1 MTAPQFR
8 PLKFGVTRVN
18 LRNGTD
24 GTRYLQADQDL
35 QAFPD
40 RLTDRLQHW
49 AQVKPEHSFMARRI
63 QQADGTL
70 GDWQHISYAQAW
82 QTARNIAQ
90 GLIDRGLN
98 AERPVV
104 ILSENSLEHALL
116 ALGCLVAGVPYVP
129 TSPPYSLVSVDYDK
143 LKHVLSTVTPGMVFA
158 SDARYAK
165 AIAATVSDDMEVVM
179 VEGDVPG
186 RSVTAFESLCSQ
198 PATPAVDAAMA
209 ATGPDTIAKFLF
221 TSGSTKLPKAV
232 INTNRLWCA
241 NQQQM
246 AQSMP
251 VLAEQELV
259 LVDWLPWNHT
269 FGGNHNFGMTV
280 FHGGTLY
287 IDDGKPTPALMHET
301 LRNLREIAPT
311 VYFNVPTGFE
321 AIAHAMQTDDQLR
334 KTLLSRVQM
343 FFYAGAALA
352 QPIWDSLYASQER
365 EVGERIVMGT
375 GLGMTES
382 GPFGIFVTNPFVQA
396 GDLGVPTP
404 GLELKLVN
412 MQGKTEVRY
421 RGPNITPG
429 YWRNPEETASAFDEE
444 GFFKTGDAV
453 QWIDETDVHLGL
465 KFDGRI
471 AEDFKLATG
480 TFVSV
485 GPLRAKIIAAGA
497 PFIQDAVLTGIN
509 LKEVGAMIFPTPAV
523 RALSGLPADAPL
535 ADVLA
540 SAPVLAKFQ
549 DIVNTLAQTSTG
561 SANRI
566 ARLCLLSEPP
576 TIDKGEI
583 TDKGSINQRSVL
595 THRAD
600 TVAALHADTLHDIK
614 EEKMASK
621 GFFNAFADVWMHD
634 GVRTPMVDYCGSL
647 GHISP
652 TDLGIKAAREA
663 LKRAGIAA
671 SEIGSVITGNMAPG
685 DFDQFVLPRHIG
697 LYAGVPQEVP
707 AIMVQRICGTG
718 FELFRQAGEQIE
730 AGVCEAALV
739 VGTESMTRNPI
750 AAFDHR
756 TGFKLGAPVGFKDF
770 MWEALK
776 DPAAGINMIQTAENL
791 AKKYSITREEV
802 DQFAS
807 DSFAKAV
814 AAQAEGFHAGEIVP
828 VVTEK
833 FELEGYVSR

>member
-1 MTAPQFR
+1 MTAPKFR
-8 PLKFGVTRVN
+8 PLKFGVTRVA
-18 LRNGTD
+18 LRDGVPGTH
-24 GTRYLQADQDL
+24 YLTAEQPL
-35 QAFPD
+35 QPFAE
-40 RLTDRLQHW
+40 RMTDRLQHW
-49 AQVKPEHSFMARRI
+49 AKTKPDHSFMARRVK
-63 QQADGTL
+63 QADGTS
-70 GDWQHISYAQAW
+70 GDWKHITYAQAW
-82 QTARNIAQ
+82 ATARNIAQ

-116 ALGCLVAGVPYVP
+116 ALGAMVAGVPFVP

-143 LKHVLSTVTPGMVFA
+143 LKHVLRTVTPGLVFA

-179 VEGDVPG
+179 CEGNVEGRP
-186 RSVTAFESLCSQ
+186 VTTFDSLCATA
-198 PATPAVDAAMA
+198 ATPAVDAAIA
-209 ATGPDTIAKFLF
+209 ATGPDTIVKFLF

-232 INTNRLWCA
+232 INTQRLWCA

-269 FGGNHNFGMTV
+269 FGGNHNVGMV
-280 FHGGTLY
+280 LYHGGTLY
-287 IDDGKPTPALMHET
+287 IDDGKPTPALIGET

-321 AIAHAMQTDDQLR
+321 AIANAMKTDDALR

-352 QPIWDSLYASQER
+352 QPVWDSLYESQER
-365 EVGERIVMGT
+365 EVGERIVMTT

-382 GPFGIFVTNPFVQA
+382 GPFGIFVTNPNVRA

-404 GLELKLVN
+404 GLELKLVD

-429 YWRNPEETASAFDEE
+429 YWRAPKETAEAFDEE
-444 GFFKTGDAV
+444 GFFSTGDAV
-453 QWIDETDVHLGL
+453 KWIDETDVHLGL

-485 GPLRAKIIAAGA
+485 GPLRGKIIAAGA
-497 PFIQDAVLTGIN
+497 PYIQDAVLTGLN
-509 LKEVGAMIFPTPAV
+509 MKEVGAMIFPTPAV
-523 RALSGLPADAPL
+523 RALSGLAADAPL
-535 ADVLA
+535 SDVLA

-549 DIVNTLAQTSTG
+549 EIVNELAKTATG

-600 TVAALHADTLHDIK
+600 TVAALHEERLHYI
-614 EEKMASK
+614 
-621 GFFNAFADVWMHD
+621 
-634 GVRTPMVDYCGSL
+634 
-647 GHISP
+647 
-652 TDLGIKAAREA
+652 
-663 LKRAGIAA
+663 LK
-671 SEIGSVITGNMAPG
+671 
-685 DFDQFVLPRHIG
+685 
-697 LYAGVPQEVP
+697 PQ
-707 AIMVQRICGTG
+707 
-718 FELFRQAGEQIE
+718 
-730 AGVCEAALV
+730 
-739 VGTESMTRNPI
+739 
-750 AAFDHR
+750 
-756 TGFKLGAPVGFKDF
+756 
-770 MWEALK
+770 
-776 DPAAGINMIQTAENL
+776 
-791 AKKYSITREEV
+791 
-802 DQFAS
+802 
-807 DSFAKAV
+807 
-814 AAQAEGFHAGEIVP
+814 
-828 VVTEK
+828 
-833 FELEGYVSR
+833 

>member
-1 MTAPQFR
+1 MTAPKFR
-8 PLKFGVTRVN
+8 PLKFGVTRVS
-18 LRNGTD
+18 LRDGPP
-24 GTRYLQADQDL
+24 GTRYLQADQAL

-49 AQVKPEHSFMARRI
+49 AQVKPGQTFMARRVK
-63 QQADGTL
+63 QADGTL
-70 GDWQHISYAQAW
+70 GDWRHITYAEAW
-82 QTARNIAQ
+82 HTARSIAQ
-90 GLIDRGLN
+90 SLLDRGLS

-104 ILSENSLEHALL
+104 ILSENSLEHAQL
-116 ALGCLVAGVPYVP
+116 ALGCLIAGVPFVP
-129 TSPPYSLVSVDYDK
+129 TSPPYSLVSVDFDK
-143 LKHVLSTVTPGMVFA
+143 LKHVLRTVTPGLVFA
-158 SDARYAK
+158 SDARYVK
-165 AIAATVSDDMEVVM
+165 AIAATVGDDMEVVM
-179 VEGDVPG
+179 VEGEVPG
-186 RSVTAFESLCSQ
+186 RKVTAFDSLC
-198 PATPAVDAAMA
+198 ATAASPAVDAVMA

-221 TSGSTKLPKAV
+221 TSGSTKMPKAV

-251 VLAEQELV
+251 VLAERELI

-321 AIAHAMQTDDQLR
+321 AIANAMKTDDQLR

-352 QPIWDSLYASQER
+352 QPIWDSLYESQER
-365 EVGERIVMGT
+365 EIAERIVMGT

-404 GLELKLVN
+404 GLELKLVDTD
-412 MQGKTEVRY
+412 GKTEVRY

-429 YWRNPEETASAFDEE
+429 YWRAPQETAEAFDEE
-444 GFFKTGDAV
+444 GFLKTGDAV
-453 QWIDETDVHLGL
+453 KWIDETNVHLGL

-480 TFVSV
+480 TFVSL

-497 PFIQDAVLTGIN
+497 PFIQDVVLTGIN
-509 LKEVGAMIFPTPAV
+509 LKEVGAMVFPSAAV
-523 RALSGLPADAPL
+523 RPLSGLPDDAPL

-540 SAPVLAKFQ
+540 SASVQAKFQ
-549 DIVNTLAQTSTG
+549 EIVNTLATGATG

-595 THRAD
+595 AHRAD
-600 TVAALHADTLHDIK
+600 TVAALHADTLQ
-614 EEKMASK
+614 
-621 GFFNAFADVWMHD
+621 
-634 GVRTPMVDYCGSL
+634 
-647 GHISP
+647 HIVKP
-652 TDLGIKAAREA
+652 
-663 LKRAGIAA
+663 
-671 SEIGSVITGNMAPG
+671 
-685 DFDQFVLPRHIG
+685 H
-697 LYAGVPQEVP
+697 
-707 AIMVQRICGTG
+707 
-718 FELFRQAGEQIE
+718 
-730 AGVCEAALV
+730 
-739 VGTESMTRNPI
+739 
-750 AAFDHR
+750 
-756 TGFKLGAPVGFKDF
+756 
-770 MWEALK
+770 
-776 DPAAGINMIQTAENL
+776 
-791 AKKYSITREEV
+791 
-802 DQFAS
+802 
-807 DSFAKAV
+807 
-814 AAQAEGFHAGEIVP
+814 
-828 VVTEK
+828 
-833 FELEGYVSR
+833 

>member
-1 MTAPQFR
+1 MNAPKFR
-8 PLKFGVTRVN
+8 PLKFGVTRVS
-18 LRNGTD
+18 LRDGEP
-24 GTRYLQADQDL
+24 GTRYLQADQAL

-49 AQVKPEHSFMARRI
+49 AHTKPHQTFMARRVKNT
-63 QQADGTL
+63 DGSL
-70 GDWQHISYAQAW
+70 GDWRHITYAQAW
-82 QTARNIAQ
+82 QTARSIAQ
-90 GLIDRGLN
+90 SVLDRGLS

-116 ALGCLVAGVPYVP
+116 ALGCLIAGVPYVP

-143 LKHVLSTVTPGMVFA
+143 LKHVLRTVTPGLVFA

-165 AIAATVSDDMEVVM
+165 AIAATVGEDMEVVM
-179 VEGDVPG
+179 CEGDVPG
-186 RSVTAFESLCSQ
+186 RSVTAFDSLC
-198 PATPAVDAAMA
+198 ATAATAAVDAAMA

-321 AIAHAMQTDDQLR
+321 AIAHAMQNDDQLR

-404 GLELKLVN
+404 GLELKLVDTD
-412 MQGKTEVRY
+412 GKTEVRY

-429 YWRNPEETASAFDEE
+429 YWRNAEETTGAFDEE
-444 GFFKTGDAV
+444 GFLKTGDAV
-453 QWIDETDVHLGL
+453 KWIDETDEHLGL

-497 PFIQDAVLTGIN
+497 PYIQDAVLTGIN

-523 RALSGLPADAPL
+523 RALSGLSADAPL
-535 ADVLA
+535 AEVLG
-540 SAPVLAKFQ
+540 SAPVQAKFQ
-549 DIVNTLAQTSTG
+549 EIVNTLALSATG

-566 ARLCLLSEPP
+566 ARMCLLAEPP

-595 THRAD
+595 AHRAA
-600 TVAALHADTLHDIK
+600 TVAALHEGTL
-614 EEKMASK
+614 
-621 GFFNAFADVWMHD
+621 
-634 GVRTPMVDYCGSL
+634 P
-647 GHISP
+647 HI
-652 TDLGIKAAREA
+652 L
-663 LKRAGIAA
+663 
-671 SEIGSVITGNMAPG
+671 
-685 DFDQFVLPRHIG
+685 Q
-697 LYAGVPQEVP
+697 PQ
-707 AIMVQRICGTG
+707 
-718 FELFRQAGEQIE
+718 
-730 AGVCEAALV
+730 
-739 VGTESMTRNPI
+739 
-750 AAFDHR
+750 
-756 TGFKLGAPVGFKDF
+756 
-770 MWEALK
+770 
-776 DPAAGINMIQTAENL
+776 
-791 AKKYSITREEV
+791 
-802 DQFAS
+802 
-807 DSFAKAV
+807 
-814 AAQAEGFHAGEIVP
+814 
-828 VVTEK
+828 
-833 FELEGYVSR
+833 